1 MIENRKLTTNEEQ
14 WLEKMLSIDFEY
26 REELIKQINCAEILR
41 ENTNYYINLIFQKI
55 QVGKKIPL
63 ISGAPIEMRA
73 YPDGQVPIQFFLFV
87 SEGIVS
93 ELEVFNADLS
103 EINNDMELE
112 NIKIE
117 ILIDSV
123 LK

>member
-1 MIENRKLTTNEEQ
+1 
-14 WLEKMLSIDFEY
+14 
-26 REELIKQINCAEILR
+26 
-41 ENTNYYINLIFQKI
+41 
-55 QVGKKIPL
+55 
-63 ISGAPIEMRA
+63 MRA